1 MKEPEIFP
9 EQLDEMEVSNLSDRV
24 QNNDYK
30 DTQQH
35 DIARHSNHKKGSVR
49 NKECNI

>member
-1 MKEPEIFP
+1 
-9 EQLDEMEVSNLSDRV
+9 MEASNLSDRV

-30 DTQQH
+30 GTQQYVKGQ
-35 DIARHSNHKKGSVR
+35 RNHKKGPVR